1 MAVITISRQFG
12 AGGITLGE
20 SVAKKLGY
28 AFYYDEIIEMIAE
41 RAKVSEEGVAAIE
54 NESGGRL
61 MNFISGIV
69 PRSLVET
76 IFDTG
81 KEYMEKNEYVDLL
94 STIMKK
100 IAAEGNAVVVGRA
113 GAHFLQDQENVYH
126 VLIVADQKDRVKFMQ
141 KHYDLS
147 PDKALEAV
155 KKEDSRRKILF
166 RILGIE
172 NYDLPDIYHLV
183 LNMSKIDLQLAC
195 ELICELP
202 TTQADPQQ
210 GVSERLP

>member
-20 SVAKKLGY
+20 LVAEKLGY
-28 AFYYDEIIEMIAE
+28 AFYHDEIIEMIAE
-41 RAKVSEEGVAAIE
+41 KAKVSQEGVAAIE

-69 PRSLVET
+69 PRGLVET

-81 KEYMEKNEYVDLL
+81 KEYMEKNEYIDIL

-100 IAAEGNAVVVGRA
+100 IATEGNAVVVGR
-113 GAHFLQDQENVYH
+113 GSQHFMQDQENVYH

-141 KHYDLS
+141 DHYDLS

-155 KKEDSRRKILF
+155 KKEESRRKTLF

-172 NYDLPDIYHLV
+172 NYDQPDIYHLV
-183 LNMSKIDLQLAC
+183 LNMSKIDLPLAC

-202 TTQADPQQ
+202 ATQADPK
-210 GVSERLP
+210 

>member
-20 SVAKKLGY
+20 SVAEKLEY
-28 AFYYDEIIEMIAE
+28 TFYHDEIIEMIAE
-41 RAKVSEEGVAAIE
+41 KAKVSEEGVAAIE
-54 NESGGRL
+54 NEAGGRL

-69 PRSLVET
+69 PKSLVET

-81 KEYMEKNEYVDLL
+81 KQYMEKNEYIDYL

-100 IAAEGNAVVVGRA
+100 IAAEGNAVVVGR
-113 GAHFLQDQENVYH
+113 GGQHFMQDQENIYH
-126 VLIVADQKDRVKFMQ
+126 VLIVADQKDRVEFMQ
-141 KHYDLS
+141 DHYDLS
-147 PDKALEAV
+147 PDKALKAV
-155 KKEDSRRKILF
+155 KKEDYRRKILF
-166 RILGIE
+166 RILGVE

-202 TTQADPQQ
+202 ATPAEP
-210 GVSERLP
+210 

>member
-20 SVAKKLGY
+20 SVAEKLEY
-28 AFYYDEIIEMIAE
+28 AFYHDEIIEMIAE
-41 RAKVSEEGVAAIE
+41 KAKVSEEGVAAIE
-54 NESGGRL
+54 NEAGGRL

-69 PRSLVET
+69 PKSLVET

-81 KEYMEKNEYVDLL
+81 KQYMEKNEYIDYL

-100 IAAEGNAVVVGRA
+100 IAAEGDAVVVGRA
-113 GAHFLQDQENVYH
+113 GQHFMQDQENIYH
-126 VLIVADQKDRVKFMQ
+126 VLIVADQKDRVEFMQ
-141 KHYDLS
+141 DHYDLS

-155 KKEDSRRKILF
+155 KKEDYRRKILF
-166 RILGIE
+166 RILGID
-172 NYDLPDIYHLV
+172 NYDQPDIYHLV

-202 TTQADPQQ
+202 ATPAEP
-210 GVSERLP
+210 

>member
-20 SVAKKLGY
+20 SVAEKLEY
-28 AFYYDEIIEMIAE
+28 AFYHDEIIEMIAE
-41 RAKVSEEGVAAIE
+41 KAKVSEEGVAAIE
-54 NESGGRL
+54 NEAGGRL

-69 PRSLVET
+69 PKSLVET

-81 KEYMEKNEYVDLL
+81 KQYMEKNEYIDYL

-113 GAHFLQDQENVYH
+113 GQHFMQDQENIYH
-126 VLIVADQKDRVKFMQ
+126 VLIVADKKDRVEFMQ
-141 KHYDLS
+141 DHYDLS

-155 KKEDSRRKILF
+155 KKENYRRKILY
-166 RILGIE
+166 RILGVE
-172 NYDLPDIYHLV
+172 NYDQPDIYHLV

-202 TTQADPQQ
+202 ATP
-210 GVSERLP
+210 VEP

>member
-1 MAVITISRQFG
+1 MPVITISRQFG

-20 SVAKKLGY
+20 LVAEKLGY
-28 AFYYDEIIEMIAE
+28 AFYHDEIIEMIAE

-61 MNFISGIV
+61 KNFISGIV

-81 KEYMEKNEYVDLL
+81 KEYMEKNEYIDIL
-94 STIMKK
+94 SKIMKM
-100 IAAEGNAVVVGRA
+100 IAAEGDAVVVGR
-113 GAHFLQDQENVYH
+113 GGQHFLQDQKNAYH
-126 VLIVADQKDRVKFMQ
+126 VLIVADHKDRVKFMQ
-141 KHYDLS
+141 EHYDLS
-147 PDKALEAV
+147 PDKALAAV
-155 KKEDSRRKILF
+155 KKEGNRRKILF

-172 NYDLPDIYHLV
+172 NYDQPDIYHLV

-202 TTQADPQQ
+202 ATQAE
-210 GVSERLP
+210 S

>member
-20 SVAKKLGY
+20 SVAEKLGY
-28 AFYYDEIIEMIAE
+28 AFYHDNIIEMIAE
-41 RAKVSEEGVAAIE
+41 RAKVSKEGVAAIE
-54 NESGGRL
+54 NESSGRL
-61 MNFISGIV
+61 MNIISGIV
-69 PRSLVET
+69 PKSLVET
-76 IFDTG
+76 IFDTS
-81 KEYMEKNEYVDLL
+81 KEYMEKNEYINLL
-94 STIMKK
+94 SKIMKK
-100 IAAEGNAVVVGRA
+100 IASEGNAVVVGRA
-113 GAHFLQDQENVYH
+113 GQHFLQDQESVYH

-155 KKEDSRRKILF
+155 KKEDYRRKILF
-166 RILGIE
+166 RILGIN
-172 NYDLPDIYHLV
+172 NYDQPDIYHLV

-202 TTQADPQQ
+202 ATQA
-210 GVSERLP
+210 EHL

>member
-1 MAVITISRQFG
+1 MPVITISRQFG

-20 SVAKKLGY
+20 LVAEKLGY
-28 AFYYDEIIEMIAE
+28 AFYHDEIIEMIAE

-81 KEYMEKNEYVDLL
+81 KEYMEKNEYIDLL

-100 IAAEGNAVVVGRA
+100 IAAEGDAVVVGR
-113 GAHFLQDQENVYH
+113 GGQHFLQDQENAYH

-141 KHYDLS
+141 EHYDLS

-155 KKEDSRRKILF
+155 KKEGNRRKILF

-172 NYDLPDIYHLV
+172 NYDQPDIYHLV

-202 TTQADPQQ
+202 TAQAESSA
-210 GVSERLP
+210 GHF

>member
-20 SVAKKLGY
+20 SVAEKLGY
-28 AFYYDEIIEMIAE
+28 AFYHDNIIEMIAE
-41 RAKVSEEGVAAIE
+41 SAKVSKEGVAAIE
-54 NESGGRL
+54 NESSGRL
-61 MNFISGIV
+61 MNIISGIV
-69 PRSLVET
+69 PKSLVET
-76 IFDTG
+76 IFDTS
-81 KEYMEKNEYVDLL
+81 KEYMEKNEYINLL
-94 STIMKK
+94 SKIMKK
-100 IAAEGNAVVVGRA
+100 IASEGNAVVVGRA
-113 GAHFLQDQENVYH
+113 GQHFLQDQESVYN

-155 KKEDSRRKILF
+155 KKEDSRRIILF
-166 RILGIE
+166 RILGIN
-172 NYDLPDIYHLV
+172 NYDQPDIYHLV

-202 TTQADPQQ
+202 ATQAEPQ
-210 GVSERLP
+210 

>member
-20 SVAKKLGY
+20 SVAEKLGY
-28 AFYYDEIIEMIAE
+28 ALYHDEIIEMIAE
-41 RAKVSEEGVAAIE
+41 KAKVSEEGVAAIE
-54 NESGGRL
+54 NEAGGRL

-69 PRSLVET
+69 PKSLVET

-81 KEYMEKNEYVDLL
+81 KQYMEKNEFIDYL
-94 STIMKK
+94 SKIMKK
-100 IAAEGNAVVVGRA
+100 IAAEENAVVVGK
-113 GAHFLQDQENVYH
+113 GGQHFLQDQENIYH

-141 KHYDLS
+141 DHYDLS

-155 KKEDSRRKILF
+155 KKEDYRRKILF
-166 RILGIE
+166 RILGID
-172 NYDLPDIYHLV
+172 NYDQPDIYHLV

-202 TTQADPQQ
+202 ATPAEP
-210 GVSERLP
+210 

>member
-12 AGGITLGE
+12 AGCITLGE
-20 SVAKKLGY
+20 SVAEKLEY
-28 AFYYDEIIEMIAE
+28 AFYHDEIIEMIAE
-41 RAKVSEEGVAAIE
+41 KAKVSEEGVAAIE
-54 NESGGRL
+54 NEAGGRL

-69 PRSLVET
+69 PKSLVET

-81 KEYMEKNEYVDLL
+81 KQYMEKNEYIDYL

-113 GAHFLQDQENVYH
+113 GQHFMQDQENIYH
-126 VLIVADQKDRVKFMQ
+126 VLIVADQKDRVEFMQ
-141 KHYDLS
+141 DHYDLS
-147 PDKALEAV
+147 PDKALKAV
-155 KKEDSRRKILF
+155 KKEDYRRKILF
-166 RILGIE
+166 RILGVE

-202 TTQADPQQ
+202 ATPAEP
-210 GVSERLP
+210 